1 MINGIKPEITKK
13 TLLDSTTPFGE
24 AMDKF
29 LAKLTENGREYIKRY
44 KLIDDVVFKTDGG
57 TKYIKVTHFET
68 RINNDYS
75 DDGTKTTTLV
85 KDTRGSICCF
95 VDKNTGDIYKA
106 ASWKA
111 PYTKGNN
118 AVRGSIYDESC
129 YEKTDLHGGWLYAK

>member
-44 KLIDDVVFKTDGG
+44 KLIDDVVYKIDGG
-57 TKYIKVTHFET
+57 RKFLKVKYFET
-68 RINNDYS
+68 RISTDYET
-75 DDGTKTTTLV
+75 GEVTTT
-85 KDTRGSICCF
+85 KDTRGSIHCF

-106 ASWKA
+106 ATWKA

-118 AVRGSIYDESC
+118 AVRGSIYDEKC
-129 YEKTDLHGGWLYAK
+129 YEKTDLHGGWLYHR

>member
-13 TLLDSTTPFGE
+13 TLLDSKTPFGE

-44 KLIDDVVFKTDGG
+44 KLIDDVVYKIDGG
-57 TKYIKVTHFET
+57 TKFLKVKYFET
-68 RINNDYS
+68 RISTDYET
-75 DDGTKTTTLV
+75 GEVTTT
-85 KDTRGSICCF
+85 KDTRGSIHCF

-106 ASWKA
+106 ATWKA

-118 AVRGSIYDESC
+118 AVRGSIYDEKC
-129 YEKTDLHGGWLYAK
+129 YEKTDLYGSWLYAK